1 MPVSNKLAGRA
12 QALVVFALATTAVQA
27 SAQAADAQ
35 TSLQTALQTAR
46 DDVADTAAALR
57 RVNVETK
64 KACDEADVAD
74 EQLLQEGRSPSP
86 LTQSLAMGARLK
98 RELCVQWNS
107 TQEQTRLQLDAA
119 RSVLRQVAAG
129 PVQPAL
135 AASSQNTAPRVTR
148 ADPSP
153 AQLRNI
159 ITDAQSAQEAVE
171 VERKA
176 VQGLYDRVDSATK
189 RLWR

>member
-35 TSLQTALQTAR
+35 AALQLAR

-64 KACDEADVAD
+64 KACDEADAAD

-86 LTQSLAMGARLK
+86 LT
-98 RELCVQWNS
+98 
-107 TQEQTRLQLDAA
+107 
-119 RSVLRQVAAG
+119 
-129 PVQPAL
+129 
-135 AASSQNTAPRVTR
+135 
-148 ADPSP
+148 
-153 AQLRNI
+153 
-159 ITDAQSAQEAVE
+159 
-171 VERKA
+171 
-176 VQGLYDRVDSATK
+176 
-189 RLWR
+189 

>member
-1 MPVSNKLAGRA
+1 MSVSNRVAGRA

-35 TSLQTALQTAR
+35 AALQTAR

-64 KACDEADVAD
+64 KACEDADPAD
-74 EQLLQEGRSPSP
+74 EQLLKEGRSPSP
-86 LTQSLAMGARLK
+86 LTQSLAKAARLK
-98 RELCVQWNS
+98 RELCVQLS
-107 TQEQTRLQLDAA
+107 SSQEQAQLQSDVA
-119 RSVLRQVAAG
+119 RSVLRQVAG

-135 AASSQNTAPRVTR
+135 AMSCANTAPSVTR
-148 ADPSP
+148 GDPSP

>member
-1 MPVSNKLAGRA
+1 MQS
-12 QALVVFALATTAVQA
+12 
-27 SAQAADAQ
+27 
-35 TSLQTALQTAR
+35 
-46 DDVADTAAALR
+46 DV
-57 RVNVETK
+57 
-64 KACDEADVAD
+64 
-74 EQLLQEGRSPSP
+74 
-86 LTQSLAMGARLK
+86 
-98 RELCVQWNS
+98 
-107 TQEQTRLQLDAA
+107 A
-119 RSVLRQVAAG
+119 RSVLRQVAG

-135 AASSQNTAPRVTR
+135 AVSCANTAPSVTR
-148 ADPSP
+148 GDPSP